1 MIKNFFLL
9 TLACVFIVAV
19 EAAATAVIDTRWR
32 PDLSLLTVIFV
43 TLSLGFRYGF
53 ISALV
58 AGALKESFGSQG
70 FGMALVPY
78 LVCAYLADYLKHRF
92 ALRPSL
98 ISRLAI
104 VLSCL
109 LVQIVIQMI
118 FFLRW
123 HPVDF
128 AALTTSILIPQIL
141 VTMLVSEIFFNMC
154 RPCASKLFV

>member
-9 TLACVFIVAV
+9 TLACFFIVIV
-19 EAAATAVIDTRWR
+19 EAAVTVVIDTRWR

-53 ISALV
+53 WSALV
-58 AGALKESFGSQG
+58 AGLLKESFGSQG

-78 LVCAYLADYLKHRF
+78 LVCAYLADHLKHRF

-98 ISRLAI
+98 MSRLGI

-109 LVQIVIQMI
+109 SVQIAIQMV
-118 FFLRW
+118 FFLRGQ
-123 HPVDF
+123 PVDF
-128 AALTTSILIPQIL
+128 AAPAMSVIIPQIL

-154 RPCASKLFV
+154 RPCASRLFA